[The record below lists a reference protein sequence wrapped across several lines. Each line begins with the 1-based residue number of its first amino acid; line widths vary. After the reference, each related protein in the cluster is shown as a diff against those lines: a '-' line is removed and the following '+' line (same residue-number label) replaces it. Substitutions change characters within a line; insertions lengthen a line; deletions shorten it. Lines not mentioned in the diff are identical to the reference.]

1 MMDQRAFDR
10 IIQKK
15 LKNYNPDN
23 STADWSAFLSSLQ
36 AENDLTDLYHDMEFD
51 DKVREEVK
59 KIQTGSPSL
68 HWMKLKQALQIIDER
83 KRELWAAAFAQ
94 LLIVL
99 SSITISLDYLPYLPK
114 SPEYNEYATGQ
125 IQKDNK
131 KQIAGN
137 EKINFDKHTKAV
149 KANIK
154 PWESLNI
161 LKTSNDSDYT
171 DLVNVNMSYAI
182 QDDVSVI
189 PVVFENKQ
197 ILDKPVSGQESYLS
211 LIGEVM
217 ADEYGTSTYHNI
229 TAFSPTYKSENVDA
243 FIAYRSDEQKT
254 TGADLAFV
262 PVKKAEGIRKSVSAF
277 YSSDVN
283 LINTPFDKVY
293 SVASYSKE
301 AFNQSAGVLLSFR
314 KGDLTLE
321 TGVRYTDLQY
331 FPKII
336 KEEHNQVAD
345 LYFETSLDKIAFKII
360 NVPFHLKYHFLNS
373 PGWSSYLVCGAG
385 FNLIAESDFDIT
397 TNIRQGRRGLRSNDQ
412 DLRLIDEKRFNLG
425 IFEGGGIKEN
435 YFITGVFGVGLERQ
449 VFGPVKIFTQAL
461 YNRHLFS
468 DDIGVGPNKD
478 KIHTMSFQGGVKVT
492 L

>member
-1 MMDQRAFDR
+1 MDQRAFDR

-114 SPEYNEYATGQ
+114 LPEYNEYASGQ

-137 EKINFDKHTKAV
+137 EKTNFEKHTEAAR
-149 KANIK
+149 ANII
-154 PWESLNI
+154 PQVSSVI
-161 LKTSNDSDYT
+161 LKTLNQP
-171 DLVNVNMSYAI
+171 DLINPVNQN
-182 QDDVSVI
+182 
-189 PVVFENKQ
+189 
-197 ILDKPVSGQESYLS
+197 LS
-211 LIGEVM
+211 LTTDNVLQVLPLEDKNEIPLNTPVLENGSNLSLNAEFN
-217 ADEYGTSTYHNI
+217 ADESFSASNQNI
-229 TAFSPTYKSENVDA
+229 SEYNQDYKSENVDA

-345 LYFETSLDKIAFKII
+345 LYFETSLVKIAFKII

-435 YFITGVFGVGLERQ
+435 YFITGVFGVGVERQ